1 MCRVENILYDS
12 VSKCIESLKDC
23 SSKSYFVLQLN
34 AQNTQYHSKLRLF
47 IVKLLST
54 HLLKK
59 FPNLI
64 KDIRIYGS
72 TMEYNACTY
81 SDIDI
86 IIKTNRLNSLLL
98 VELKKIDKSL
108 SEQYC
113 LLLNIKASDWC
124 YMLDAHIINDSP
136 KSPVNPSNAY
146 LEHIYSYEAC
156 AV

>member
-1 MCRVENILYDS
+1 MCQVKNILYDS
-12 VSKCIESLKDC
+12 ISECIESLKDC
-23 SSKSYFVLQLN
+23 PSKSDFVLQLN
-34 AQNTQYHSKLRLF
+34 EKNTHYHSKLRLF
-47 IVKLLST
+47 IAKLLST
-54 HLLKK
+54 YLIKK

-86 IIKTNRLNSLLL
+86 IIKTNHLDNLLL
-98 VELKKIDKSL
+98 VELKKIDKVL
-108 SEQYC
+108 SKQYC
-113 LLLNIKASDWC
+113 LLLNIKSSDWC
-124 YMLDAHIINDSP
+124 YMLDAHIINENP
-136 KSPVNPSNAY
+136 KASVNPSKAY